1 MNEAAERWSAC
12 SIATAAW
19 PRTWRQPA
27 DRGVS
32 WRSPGRWRRAR
43 PHRPNSETGSQ
54 EQPWTE
60 ARIAVEALPSVENE
74 PHRPGE
80 WRGIT
85 ALAPADDLAAV
96 SALPLGL
103 AHEVAKNGDADI
115 MKAFIVD
122 RYEKKGSLR
131 LGDMPEPTLRDDDVL
146 VEIHAA
152 GVNRLDSKIR
162 DEEFKLILPYHLPFI
177 LGHDVAGT

>member
-1 MNEAAERWSAC
+1 MKRDW
-12 SIATAAW
+12 W
-19 PRTWRQPA
+19 PRLLAHIP
-27 DRGVS
+27 
-32 WRSPGRWRRAR
+32 
-43 PHRPNSETGSQ
+43 Q

-60 ARIAVEALPSVENE
+60 ARIAVAALPSVENE

-96 SALPLGL
+96 SASPLGL

-152 GVNRLDSKIR
+152 GLNLLDSKIR
-162 DEEFKLILPYHLPFI
+162 DGEFKLILPYHLPFI
-177 LGHDVAGT
+177 LGHDVAGTVVRVGSNVRQFKPGDEI